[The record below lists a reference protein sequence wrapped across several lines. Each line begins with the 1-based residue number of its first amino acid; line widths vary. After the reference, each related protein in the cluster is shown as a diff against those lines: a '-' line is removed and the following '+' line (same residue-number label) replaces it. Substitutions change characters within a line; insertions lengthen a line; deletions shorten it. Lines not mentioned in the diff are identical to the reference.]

1 MVMMPLKQKE
11 QKAIYYFYQTL
22 NDLFPEKVAI
32 CTVPS
37 SNPENIETGITLL
50 AEKLS
55 AEKNRIDRTH
65 FLKRT
70 IEIPK
75 LASGGDRRRII
86 HRKSITASED
96 ISVKGMTII
105 LLDDV
110 TTTGNSLIAC
120 RDILVENGADYVIM
134 FALGKT
140 KKPFIQRILGLLGY
154 LSDFLILIILI
165 ISKVIGWLIYNFWK
179 IPGYFMAIIIIL
191 YFITNIL

>member
-1 MVMMPLKQKE
+1 MLSLKQKE
-11 QKAIYYFYQTL
+11 PEAINYFYQAL
-22 NDLFPEKVAI
+22 NDLIPEDVAI

-37 SNPENIETGITLL
+37 SNPENIETGITIL

-55 AEKNRIDRTH
+55 ADKNRIDRTH

-70 IEIPK
+70 KEIPK
-75 LASGGDRRRII
+75 LASGGDRRISI
-86 HRKSITASED
+86 HHETIKASEEV
-96 ISVKGMTII
+96 SVKGMTVL

-120 RDILVENGADYVIM
+120 RDILLKNGADDVIM

-140 KKPFIQRILGLLGY
+140 KEPEIPKIYIFLGLLGDT
-154 LSDFLILIILI
+154 LRLIIWI
-165 ISKVIGWLIYNFWK
+165 TENVIVWLINYFWK
-179 IPGYFMAIIIIL
+179 IPLYLVAAITIL